1 MVFSPPVHNRLMGPH
16 RIDLSINPIIKI
28 HLQSLIIKVSAPDEK
43 QSFLDFFMAENSDEV
58 SDPYQNI
65 VKDKNGRCW
74 MLLKVDQPL
83 GAKSIL
89 NEHDPW
95 NTKIRI
101 HNDLPTELELVV
113 LRADVESFENSMI
126 KPDNDSSIDDN
137 VDQSNQPLRNWKAAL
152 NRFMIEF
159 EEQLAPHI

>member
-1 MVFSPPVHNRLMGPH
+1 
-16 RIDLSINPIIKI
+16 
-28 HLQSLIIKVSAPDEK
+28 
-43 QSFLDFFMAENSDEV
+43 MAENSDEV